1 MIDKIFKYSF
11 FLRIYFLTKDKLSKW
26 FIYFLLILV
35 TLYAHSEVIELSEVI
50 NDKSYVVWSYFVKNF
65 LLILILG
72 VFILNET
79 KTFKVK
85 NKPNLNHENLK
96 IDNKNDIDEKN
107 DDPFSNIRRKKTLS
121 TYSDKILKDR

>member
-65 LLILILG
+65 LLILILSI
-72 VFILNET
+72 FILNET

-85 NKPNLNHENLK
+85 NKPNNPDKSLHSDK
-96 IDNKNDIDEKN
+96 EKKTISTN
-107 DDPFSNIRRKKTLS
+107 DDPFANIRAKKTLS
-121 TYSDKILKDR
+121 TYAEKILKDK

>member
-35 TLYAHSEVIELSEVI
+35 TLYAHSQVIELSEVI

-85 NKPNLNHENLK
+85 NKPNNPDKSLHSDK
-96 IDNKNDIDEKN
+96 EKKTISTN
-107 DDPFSNIRRKKTLS
+107 DDPFANIRAKKTLS
-121 TYSDKILKDR
+121 TYAEKILKEK

>member
-65 LLILILG
+65 LLILILSI
-72 VFILNET
+72 FILNET

-85 NKPNLNHENLK
+85 NKPNNPDKSLHSDK
-96 IDNKNDIDEKN
+96 EKKTISTN
-107 DDPFSNIRRKKTLS
+107 DDPFANIRAKKTLS
-121 TYSDKILKDR
+121 TYAEKILKEK

>member
-11 FLRIYFLTKDKLSKW
+11 FLRIYFLTKNKISKW

-65 LLILILG
+65 LLILILSI
-72 VFILNET
+72 FILNET

-85 NKPNLNHENLK
+85 NKPNNPDKSLHSDK
-96 IDNKNDIDEKN
+96 EKKTISTN
-107 DDPFSNIRRKKTLS
+107 DDPFANIRAKKILI
-121 TYSDKILKDR
+121 TYAEKILKDK